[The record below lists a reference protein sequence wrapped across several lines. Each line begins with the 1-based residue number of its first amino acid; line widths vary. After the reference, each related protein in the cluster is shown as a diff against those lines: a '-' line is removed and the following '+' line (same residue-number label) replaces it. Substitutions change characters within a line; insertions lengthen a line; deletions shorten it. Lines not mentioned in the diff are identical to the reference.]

1 MAKITIKIEGAD
13 KLKQILQEKR
23 NDVLAAGEKVISQHM
38 DKQLSAA
45 KSKIHHISGE
55 TAASL
60 KVKFDLKGK
69 GALVGRIGA
78 FDCTAEEAIR
88 ANSLEFGHAAK
99 GNSRGPKIVPAYPYL
114 RPALYEDE
122 RAYKRDLREAIRKA
136 IGD

>member
-1 MAKITIKIEGAD
+1 MAKITVKVEGAD
-13 KLKQILQEKR
+13 KLKKILR
-23 NDVLAAGEKVISQHM
+23 EKVMDQHM

-45 KSKIHHISGE
+45 RSKIHHISGE

-88 ANSLEFGHAAK
+88 ANSLEYGHAAK
-99 GNSRGPKIVPAYPYL
+99 GNSRGPKVVPAYPFL

-122 RAYKRDLREAIRKA
+122 RAYKRDLREAVRKV
-136 IGD
+136 IEG